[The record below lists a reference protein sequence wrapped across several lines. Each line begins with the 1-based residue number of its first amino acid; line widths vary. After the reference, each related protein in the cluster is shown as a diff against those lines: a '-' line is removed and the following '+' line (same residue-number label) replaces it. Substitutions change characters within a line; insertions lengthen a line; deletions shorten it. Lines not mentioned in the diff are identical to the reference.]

1 MSNLLIV
8 ILSVVKVSLDLFDDR
23 SLYIYIYGS
32 KQAYPFW
39 VKMVTL
45 HKNKETQK
53 LTQSPF

>member
-1 MSNLLIV
+1 MSNLLMV

-23 SLYIYIYGS
+23 SLYIYGS